1 MHFFFNGQKLSYFK
15 ILNSWNEYLS
25 MFCSLQNT
33 ALSILE
39 FGEPSMEVNIIV
51 IIIIK
56 V

>member
-1 MHFFFNGQKLSYFK
+1 MQFFFNGKKLSYFK

-25 MFCSLQNT
+25 MFCSLLNT

-39 FGEPSMEVNIIV
+39 FGEPSVEV